1 MAVKPLRTYMPR
13 SLYARA
19 ALILLLPIITI
30 QLVLSIVFVQ
40 RRYEDVTEQMTG
52 NILLEVRYLLR
63 LVDEAPDLTGAQA
76 AIGPVAGPL
85 AINVVLPGEGSEG
98 DRRTPFDLS
107 GRIIIE
113 TFRTGVDDVRS
124 VDLVSER
131 RQVVVLIG
139 TRHGDMR
146 VQFWR
151 QRVSA
156 NNPHQLLVI
165 VIFVS
170 LLMTIVAYVFL
181 RAQLRPVKRLAA
193 AAEAFGRGRVV
204 PYRPTGANEV
214 RSAGSAFLDMRSR
227 IERQIEQRTLMLSGV
242 SHDLRTPLTRLK
254 LGLSMQPRDDE
265 VLAMERDVEDME
277 RMLDTFLSFARG
289 DALDDPE
296 EVDPVA
302 LVEAVVEN
310 ARRARQD
317 VTLHAVE
324 GEGMAE
330 LRPMAVERALENLI
344 GNAVHY
350 GNRAEVSLAM
360 TDRAIRITV
369 EDDGPGIPA
378 EDREAALL
386 PFTRL
391 DEARNQDL
399 GTGVG
404 LGLSIAVGIA
414 RQHGGA
420 LRLDDSDRLGG
431 LKADLILAR

>member
-1 MAVKPLRTYMPR
+1 MALKPLRTYMPR
-13 SLYARA
+13 SLYGRA

-40 RRYEDVTEQMTG
+40 RLYEDVTEQMTG

-63 LVDEAPDLTGAQA
+63 LVEEAPDLAAAQA
-76 AIGPVAGPL
+76 AVGPVAGPL
-85 AINVVLPGEGSEG
+85 AINLTLPGEGSEI
-98 DRRTPFDLS
+98 DRRRIFDLS

-113 TFRTGVDDVRS
+113 TIRTGVEDVRS
-124 VDLVSER
+124 VDLISAR
-131 RQVVVLIG
+131 RQVVALIE

-151 QRVSA
+151 RRVSA

-170 LLMTIVAYVFL
+170 LLMTVVAYIFL

-193 AAEAFGRGRVV
+193 AADAFGRGRVV
-204 PYRPTGANEV
+204 PYRPTGATEV
-214 RSAGSAFLDMRSR
+214 RSAGSAFLDMRGR

-265 VLAMERDVEDME
+265 VQAMERDVEDME
-277 RMLDTFLSFARG
+277 RMLDAFLSFARD

-302 LVEAVVEN
+302 LVEGVVEN

-317 VTLHAVE
+317 VTLHKVE
-324 GEGMAE
+324 GAGSAE
-330 LRPMAVERALENLI
+330 LRPMAVERAVENLI
-344 GNAVHY
+344 GNAVRY
-350 GNRAEVSLAM
+350 GTRAELSLVM
-360 TDRAIRITV
+360 TDRAVLITV
-369 EDDGPGIPA
+369 EDDGPGIPEA
-378 EDREAALL
+378 EREAALR

-391 DEARNQDL
+391 DAARNQDL

-404 LGLSIAVGIA
+404 LGLSIAVSIA

-420 LRLDDSDRLGG
+420 LRLGDSARLGG